1 MKRTTYILTFA
12 AVSVG
17 LPLFAYAG
25 YKHLEPVLIVEDG
38 YGSYDAHAEASVSG
52 TVAAAND
59 IEYFRCNSGDGFA
72 VCYFRDADYN
82 AGYCWTN
89 DPDDVAAIATVGA
102 ASYVSV
108 SWDEGGLVNWCRAVT
123 VYNGSAYVP

>member
-25 YKHLEPVLIVEDG
+25 YKHLEPVLIMEDG
-38 YGSYDAHAEASVSG
+38 YRSYDGHAEASVSG
-52 TVAAAND
+52 AIAAPNNID
-59 IEYFRCNSGDGFA
+59 YFRCWAQDGVA
-72 VCYFRDADYN
+72 RCYFRDASYN
-82 AGYCWTN
+82 GAHCWTN
-89 DPDDVAAIATVGA
+89 DPDHVASIATVGA

-108 SWDEGGLVNWCRAVT
+108 SWDEGLGNWCRTVV